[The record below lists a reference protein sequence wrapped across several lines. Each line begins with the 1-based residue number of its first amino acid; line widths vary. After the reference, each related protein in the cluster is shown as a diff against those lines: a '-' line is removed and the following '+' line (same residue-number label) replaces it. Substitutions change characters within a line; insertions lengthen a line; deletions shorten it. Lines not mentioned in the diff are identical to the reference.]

1 MTYWGIIGLGSIA
14 HHFVKDLA
22 LVPEAKLYGV
32 ASRSLEKANNF
43 AREYS
48 AEKAFGSY
56 EELLKDPLVSVV
68 YIATPHSSHREWA
81 IKAMKA
87 GKHVLCEK
95 PLGLN
100 AVEVKEMISQAKTS
114 GVFFMEALWTRFNPS
129 IEAVVNRIHAN
140 EIGAIQYLHA
150 DFGFYAMDRDPQSRV
165 LNPALGGGSLLDIG
179 IYPIF
184 LSYLLLGMPESIM
197 ATSNFNESGTE
208 LQTAMIFNYKKA
220 KAVLYSG
227 FTSKSSMVAQISGRE
242 GLITIDSRWHESQG
256 FKVEKENDNDIESV
270 SLPTLGRGYTY
281 EIKAVHEALLQ
292 DWNEHPKWTHQDSLN
307 LSELLDAVQSAAK
320 NQ

>member
-1 MTYWGIIGLGSIA
+1 
-14 HHFVKDLA
+14 
-22 LVPEAKLYGV
+22 
-32 ASRSLEKANNF
+32 
-43 AREYS
+43 
-48 AEKAFGSY
+48 
-56 EELLKDPLVSVV
+56 V

-95 PLGLN
+95 PLGLDSR
-100 AVEVKEMISQAKTS
+100 EVKEMISQAKSS

-129 IEAVVNRIHAN
+129 IEAVLNRVNTN
-140 EIGAIQYLHA
+140 EIGSIQYLQA

-165 LNPALGGGSLLDIG
+165 LNPILGGGSLLDIG

-197 ATSNFNESGTE
+197 ATSNYNETGTE

-242 GLITIDSRWHESQG
+242 GLITIDSRWHECQG
-256 FKVEKENDNDIESV
+256 FKVEKENDNDIERV
-270 SLPTLGRGYTY
+270 SLPTLGRGYSY

-292 DWNEHPKWTHQDSLN
+292 DWTEHPKWTHQDSLN
-307 LSELLDAVQSAAK
+307 LSELLDAVQLAAK
-320 NQ
+320 N

>member
-1 MTYWGIIGLGSIA
+1 
-14 HHFVKDLA
+14 
-22 LVPEAKLYGV
+22 
-32 ASRSLEKANNF
+32 
-43 AREYS
+43 
-48 AEKAFGSY
+48 
-56 EELLKDPLVSVV
+56 LVSVV
-68 YIATPHSSHREWA
+68 YIATPHSSHKEWA

-95 PLGLN
+95 PLGLDSG
-100 AVEVKEMISQAKTS
+100 EVKEMISQAKTS

-129 IEAVVNRIHAN
+129 IEAVVNRIKTN
-140 EIGAIQYLHA
+140 EIGAIQYLQA

-165 LNPALGGGSLLDIG
+165 LNQALGGGSLLDIG

-197 ATSNFNESGTE
+197 ATSNFNDTGTE

-242 GLITIDSRWHESQG
+242 GLITIDS
-256 FKVEKENDNDIESV
+256 KEHDIESV

-281 EIKAVHEALLQ
+281 EIKAVHEALFN
-292 DWNEHPKWTHQDSLN
+292 DWREHPKWTHQDSLN
-307 LSELLDAVQSAAK
+307 LAELLDAVQIAAK

>member
-100 AVEVKEMISQAKTS
+100 VVEVKEMISQAKTS
-114 GVFFMEALWTRFNPS
+114 RVFFMEALWTRFNPS

-227 FTSKSSMVAQISGRE
+227 FTSKSSMVAQISGHE
-242 GLITIDSRWHESQG
+242 GLITIDSRWHECQG

-307 LSELLDAVQSAAK
+307 LSELLDAVQLAAK